1 MVHEREREKEREKE
15 TYHRTRRFEIAIR
28 LPLATAVKSI
38 WYILPVVLGSP
49 LLDLVGNMMILLLL
63 MLSFLFVA
71 VVALVNYL
79 MMSFLTS
86 FRKFSIY
93 IFVPDN
99 IYVRKLMSPPVVGK
113 LSEV

>member
-1 MVHEREREKEREKE
+1 
-15 TYHRTRRFEIAIR
+15 
-28 LPLATAVKSI
+28 
-38 WYILPVVLGSP
+38 
-49 LLDLVGNMMILLLL
+49 